1 MPVQFTSTLGFRRT
15 RTPLTPF
22 GDWPPEH
29 DPTSADATPDYDS
42 WFPDDYWSASD
53 WLRWHRALKE
63 RFGLEEANYRFID
76 AWSKQTLGAKPLDAR
91 SFNSEFKQ
99 YAKANGFYD
108 ALFYGLGALAR
119 PVAAGATAVEAA
131 SEAVEDV
138 SAAVTTTSSF
148 AKYLLPIAAVVMGF
162 LYLQSKAPRR

>member
-22 GDWPPEH
+22 GEWPSEH

-42 WFPDDYWSASD
+42 WLWDDYWSASD

-138 SAAVTTTSSF
+138 AAAVTTTSGF
-148 AKYLLPIAAVVMGF
+148 ARYLLPVAALVMGF